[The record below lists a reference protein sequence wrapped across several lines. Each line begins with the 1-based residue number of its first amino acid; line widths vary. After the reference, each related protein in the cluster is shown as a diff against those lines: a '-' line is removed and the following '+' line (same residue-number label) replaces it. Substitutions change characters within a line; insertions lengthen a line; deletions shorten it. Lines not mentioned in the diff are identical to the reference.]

1 MGVRQKFKL
10 SSGELP
16 SLDRILDAAENEF
29 AKSGYFGAGM
39 KAIAQGAEVAQ
50 GLLHYHYGT
59 KEGLYEAVIAR
70 RAKRLSADR
79 EAMLAKVDLAAP
91 DALES
96 IFDALYRPTLEE
108 EGGARAYGIILS
120 GKYVGDRDS
129 SYLVNK
135 YYDPT
140 ANRFIDAI
148 LIAEPRATRE
158 TASWS
163 YLMAIG
169 AMMTV
174 IGQDGRQEQL
184 AGKPP
189 RQAAGSVDDIVRPLV
204 LNAVGG
210 LRELVEGMK

>member
-1 MGVRQKFKL
+1 MKL
-10 SSGELP
+10 ADSGLP
-16 SLDRILDAAENEF
+16 SVDRILDAAENEF
-29 AKSGYFGAGM
+29 AKTGYFGAGM

-59 KEGLYEAVIAR
+59 KKRLYEAVIAR

-79 EAMLAKVDLAAP
+79 EALLAAVNLAAS
-91 DALES
+91 DALEG
-96 IFDALYRPTLEE
+96 IFEALYRPTFEE
-108 EGGARAYGIILS
+108 EGGARAYSIIFS
-120 GKYVGDRDS
+120 GQYVGDREF

-148 LIAEPRATRE
+148 VAAEPRATRSI
-158 TASWS
+158 ASWS

-184 AGKPP
+184 AGTAP
-189 RQAAGSVDDIVRPLV
+189 RTRGESVDEIIRPLV
-204 LNAVGG
+204 VNAAGG
-210 LRELVEGMK
+210 LRALIAAEI